1 MNKWLIGLCLVL
13 LSFGIATADTTT
25 TNLTFMWSSN
35 TETDLDGYG
44 LYCGYGEGTYGT
56 QVDLDI
62 PVSLTAEVT
71 YVASNV
77 LVIINGPTYFVV
89 DAFDTDG
96 NRSAFSNVV
105 TYTHCVP
112 ESEQTQTLVCPT
124 GYTGQITQ
132 KRTSSCTFNS
142 MPVWSAWVQTSNT
155 CKAVSTCVSKTET
168 RTVKCP
174 VFYKGSTIQTRTL
187 ICNADGTSTW
197 SAWTT
202 VSSTCRP
209 WWKR

>member
-1 MNKWLIGLCLVL
+1 MKKIILGLFLVL
-13 LSFGIATADTTT
+13 CFFGLVSAQTTT
-25 TNLTFMWSSN
+25 TTLTFMWSSN

-44 LYCGYGEGTYGT
+44 LYCGSAEGTYDV

-62 PVSLTAEVT
+62 PVSTTAEVT
-71 YVASNV
+71 YVANDV
-77 LVIINGPTYFVV
+77 LVTINGPTYFVV
-89 DAFDTDG
+89 DAFDTSG
-96 NRSAFSNVV
+96 NRSGFSNVV
-105 TYTHCVP
+105 PYTHCVP
-112 ESEQTQTLVCPT
+112 EPEQMQTLICPT

-132 KRTSSCTFNS
+132 KRTSSCVFNS
-142 MPVWSAWVQTSNT
+142 MPVWGTWIQTSNT

-168 RTVKCP
+168 RNVKCP
-174 VFYKGSTIQTRTL
+174 IFYKGSTIQTRTL

-202 VSSTCRP
+202 VSSTCRS